1 MTRTSS
7 GKSVGGGEPA
17 TVLTASERAAAAEL
31 GRRLAT
37 ELRSLLAHV
46 PAEHQGAS
54 AMGRFLRIDR
64 NTCQRVIAS
73 TAGDDHD
80 EAVLVRLPGI
90 EGLGQ
95 FLDAVETRL
104 KNGAVGEQVAAVRA
118 AVRALERL
126 IDRLGGSQR
135 RLRQR
140 LEADLER
147 SADPAAAPS
156 DSPAKRQALFR
167 AAAEVVGRWSDA
179 VVSVVMI
186 RPVPGQPDLTEA
198 VRTRAYVGHTW
209 RPGAVP
215 LEIGESSVPQ
225 LAVRRDEAAHQTLE
239 HRPARGHTPDLL
251 LNEFCTKPWPR
262 MTSRALGDRTV
273 HVVDADEPPQEG
285 VCDIVLSVRR
295 STPDRHPALAKPPV
309 GEVSLL
315 VTFPA
320 RRLVL
325 DVFLHKDLADRCTP
339 SCELHLYSPAGGP
352 GGLARWSTRLPGG
365 ASMEPLGAG
374 LRRAASTAYA
384 RHEELTAHVF
394 ERVGWNPAEFVGY
407 RCDTA
412 YPVWRAGYFMLFDFG
427 TAPANGDA

>member
-1 MTRTSS
+1 MSRTTSP
-7 GKSVGGGEPA
+7 KSAVATGPA

-37 ELRSLLAHV
+37 ELRGLLAHV
-46 PAEHQGAS
+46 PTEHHGAS
-54 AMGRFLRIDR
+54 ALGRYLRLDR

-95 FLDAVETRL
+95 FVDAVEARIRT
-104 KNGAVGEQVAAVRA
+104 GAVREQVAAVRA
-118 AVRALERL
+118 AVGALERL

-147 SADPAAAPS
+147 SVDSAAAPA
-156 DSPAKRQALFR
+156 DNAARRQALFR
-167 AAAEVVGRWSDA
+167 SAAEVVGRWSEA

-186 RPVPGQPDLTEA
+186 RPVPGRPELTEG

-225 LAVRRDEAAHQTLE
+225 LALERDESAHQSLE
-239 HRPARGHTPDLL
+239 HRPARGDSPDLL
-251 LNEFCTKPWPR
+251 LGEFCSQPWPR
-262 MTSRALGDRTV
+262 VTSRALGDRTV
-273 HVVDADEPPQEG
+273 HVVDAGEPPHQG
-285 VCDIVLSVRR
+285 TCDIVLSVRR
-295 STPDRHPALAKPPV
+295 SSPDRHPALASPPV
-309 GEVSLL
+309 GEVSFL

-325 DVFLHKDLADRCTP
+325 DVFLHRDLAERCVP
-339 SCELHLYSPAGGP
+339 SCELHLYSPAVGP

-365 ASMEPLGAG
+365 ASLDPLGSG

-384 RHEELTAHVF
+384 RHAELTAHVF
-394 ERVGWNPAEFVGY
+394 QRVGWDASEFVGY
-407 RCDTA
+407 RCDTS
-412 YPVWRAGYFMLFDFG
+412 YPVWRAGYFMLFDF
-427 TAPANGDA
+427 APPPGAGGA